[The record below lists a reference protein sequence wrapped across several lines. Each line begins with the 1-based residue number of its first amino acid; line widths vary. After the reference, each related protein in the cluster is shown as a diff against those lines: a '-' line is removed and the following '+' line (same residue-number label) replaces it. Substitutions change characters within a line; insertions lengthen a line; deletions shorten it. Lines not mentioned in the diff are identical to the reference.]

1 MRYFCINSPGKL
13 FIRTTS
19 YHIIIRLVKKYYS
32 FNSSNMMIT
41 PITLHVYY
49 FITTNTKPFFKINFK
64 Y

>member
-1 MRYFCINSPGKL
+1 MMWLYIIKRKKSRYRYYIL
-13 FIRTTS
+13 S
-19 YHIIIRLVKKYYS
+19 YYHTFSKKIFS

-49 FITTNTKPFFKINFK
+49 FITTNTKPFFKRNFK